1 MPVTSGFNHVATLT
15 SDMDRTV
22 RFYQDAFEAELTFSM
37 EAKGDHPKMSI
48 LDLGGGAALNVFEV
62 PAGEIIGERRRL
74 GHRGAIDHYALAV
87 DSRDTL
93 ERIKDRLVG
102 AGAEIGEI
110 QQLGSEWS
118 LFFRDPDGMELEVC
132 AKADAYDLDG
142 DGKIS
147 VIEAERARLGLV
159 DARLEQIADKGGL
172 KGSLAEAAH
181 KVLDKLDN
189 DG

>member
-22 RFYQDAFEAELTFSM
+22 QFYRDAFEAELVFEM
-37 EAKGDHPKMSI
+37 DAKEDHPRMSI

-62 PAGEIIGERRRL
+62 AAGDIIGERRKQ

-87 DSRDTL
+87 DSKDVL
-93 ERIKDRLVG
+93 EQIKDRLVT

-110 QQLGSEWS
+110 QRLGDEWS

-132 AKADAYDLDG
+132 AKATA
-142 DGKIS
+142 S
-147 VIEAERARLGLV
+147 
-159 DARLEQIADKGGL
+159 
-172 KGSLAEAAH
+172 
-181 KVLDKLDN
+181 
-189 DG
+189 